1 MGARRCVV
9 LAIAAAVIVMGT
21 VHQPTGWPPDP
32 ATKPSEVTGRIWYCT
47 GGDANGSWVDEKPSE
62 SAVKME
68 IVTAAD
74 GRGASGQRFSSDTVL
89 GQATAPAGE
98 VWRSGSVHQLSIAWL
113 QPEVTRLD
121 LMGQSLRVRIT
132 RERTGAPLLGA
143 ANQWA
148 FSFFISLD
156 AVKANDSGEP
166 EIDWHLAVISTRFSV
181 TDQDT
186 QIVMDTPFSDLRGWP
201 HPCPQV

>member
-1 MGARRCVV
+1 VRARGNV
-9 LAIAAAVIVMGT
+9 LLAAAAAVVVMGT

-32 ATKPSEVTGRIWYCT
+32 ATKPSEVTGRIFYCT
-47 GGDANGSWVDEKPSE
+47 AGGATGSWVDEKPSE

-68 IVTAAD
+68 IVTSAESRAGD
-74 GRGASGQRFSSDTVL
+74 GQRYASDTVL

-98 VWRSGSVHQLSIAWL
+98 VWRSGSVHQLSITWL

-121 LMGQSLRVRIT
+121 LTGQSLRVRIT
-132 RERTGAPLLGA
+132 RRGTGTRLLGA

-156 AVKANDSGEP
+156 AVGADDAGKP
-166 EIDWHLAVISTRFSV
+166 EIDWHLAVISTGFSV
-181 TDQDT
+181 ADQDT
-186 QIVMDTPFSDLRGWP
+186 QTVVDTPFADLRGWP
-201 HPCPQV
+201 HPCPPR